1 MPIVLCNTY
10 CNVHLT
16 SHLFCFVVFPFPSV
30 CPFSLIFLRFC
41 PLPRVSLP
49 RLCSE
54 TWTNLEA
61 GANNVVAL
69 ELNQVAGKPFK
80 FGCWLFVGQHWARVV
95 GRDADQIVSRTHCRY

>member
-1 MPIVLCNTY
+1 MPVVLCNTY
-10 CNVHLT
+10 CNLHLT
-16 SHLFCFVVFPFPSV
+16 PLLFRCVSFPLRLSILSHLP
-30 CPFSLIFLRFC
+30 
-41 PLPRVSLP
+41 PLLPPPRVFLP

-54 TWTNLEA
+54 TWTNIEA

-69 ELNQVAGKPFK
+69 ELNQVVGKPFK